1 MKKLLLASALAVGLS
16 FPFTSQAEVS
26 AFGVALPIE
35 RSQISDNISGGYVA
49 SDFSDTL
56 KVQKLHNSETQ
67 KAQDNSVP
75 ENVYSVF
82 GVNINGD
89 QVI

>member
-16 FPFTSQAEVS
+16 FPAISQAEVN
-26 AFGVALPIE
+26 AFGVQLPLNRTE
-35 RSQISDNISGGYVA
+35 VSQDLIGGYVA
-49 SDFSDTL
+49 QDLGDTFE
-56 KVQKLHNSETQ
+56 VQKLNKDNAQELEVYSE
-67 KAQDNSVP
+67 N

-82 GVNINGD
+82 GVNISGD